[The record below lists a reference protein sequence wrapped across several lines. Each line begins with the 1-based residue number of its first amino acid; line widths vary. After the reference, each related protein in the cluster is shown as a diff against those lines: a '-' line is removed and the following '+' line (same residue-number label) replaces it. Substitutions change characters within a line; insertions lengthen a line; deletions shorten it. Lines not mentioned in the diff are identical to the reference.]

1 MSPSPAS
8 MAGRRRR
15 VLVTRDRRSHP
26 NGSATNREQGDRLTT
41 CHARPVEPGA
51 GRPACPVRWGLLEVK
66 PRRETKRISS
76 FYPMWLVT
84 HAERGRPGQ
93 TSWCSSE
100 QQEAE
105 VFEAGECAA
114 MRTNPPTGLGPKSV
128 RTIGVSIPRHGSVQ
142 REPASGAFVWRHT
155 EPGCETRPGDPH
167 EKCGRRIAQRCNA
180 RNR

>member
-1 MSPSPAS
+1 

-41 CHARPVEPGA
+41 CHARPVEPDASRGA
-51 GRPACPVRWGLLEVK
+51 RPVRGRLLEVN
-66 PRRETKRISS
+66 
-76 FYPMWLVT
+76 LVVRDEPNLQLLSHVVSHSRGAWAT
-84 HAERGRPGQ
+84 GTDLLVLEGVPGRPR
-93 TSWCSSE
+93 CSKWVSA
-100 QQEAE
+100 QR
-105 VFEAGECAA
+105 CAQI
-114 MRTNPPTGLGPKSV
+114 PPRGSDQSPL

-142 REPASGAFVWRHT
+142 REPASGASVWRHT